1 MSSRILAGSRTS
13 RTDSWSATQRIQ
25 ETPPR
30 IRARVAGTFYLLA
43 VVTAVSAEFFV
54 RGKLGFAGV
63 LIPVS
68 CYLAVTLLLYGILKP
83 VKRSLSLLAVLFN
96 FVGLAFE
103 AFQLKPWGVNIGMVF
118 HGFYCLLIGYLIFRS
133 TFLPRVLGVLMMFAG
148 VVWVIYLLPPL
159 ASDLAPYST
168 AFGILGE
175 ALPMLW
181 LLVMGINV
189 PRWRELASATE
200 ESQ

>member
-1 MSSRILAGSRTS
+1 
-13 RTDSWSATQRIQ
+13 
-25 ETPPR
+25 
-30 IRARVAGTFYLLA
+30 
-43 VVTAVSAEFFV
+43 VTAVSAEFFV

-68 CYLAVTLLLYGILKP
+68 CYLAVTLLLYGIFKP
-83 VKRSLSLLAVLFN
+83 VKHSLSLLAVLFN

-103 AFQLKPWGVNIGMVF
+103 AFQAKPLGVNIGMVF

-133 TFLPRVLGVLMMFAG
+133 TFLPRVLGTLMMFAG
-148 VVWVIYLLPPL
+148 LVWVIYLLPPL
-159 ASDLAPYST
+159 ASDLAPYNT